1 MYNLAF
7 NGLVDMHKTFLKN
20 YLVILLSLLVLTF
33 PTISFSDTKT
43 FSYTG
48 AVQTWDIPNTSANK
62 TLTITLYGGAGGDG
76 ADNASKY
83 AGYDGANG
91 AGVTATVTATPGS
104 TLYIYV
110 AGAGGD
116 ASIDEAGTGT
126 GGTGGYGGNNDASG
140 GDGGSF
146 VTACNSVNQSL
157 GCGRAAGG
165 GGGPSPGH
173 PLHG

>member
-1 MYNLAF
+1 MNKLLF
-7 NGLVDMHKTFLKN
+7 NN
-20 YLVILLSLLVLTF
+20 SAAIILSLLIVNF
-33 PTISFSDTKT
+33 PTISFSATKT

-48 AVQTWDIPNTSANK
+48 AVQTWEIPNANANK
-62 TLTITLYGGAGGDG
+62 TLAITLYGGAGGDG

-91 AGVTATVTATPGS
+91 AGVTATVTVTPGS

-140 GDGGSF
+140 GDGGDF

-157 GCGRAAGG
+157 GCGRAARAM
-165 GGGPSPGH
+165 
-173 PLHG
+173 